1 MRSINTLHSCSCKNV
16 KDNFM
21 RLIFIVSISD
31 IGNLP
36 WIEDVYLGIY
46 LMAMSTTLVNP
57 MVYYFINTKF
67 RHYFQNIFIC
77 EFYKT
82 HSILQFSQKSCIVSI
97 IIKFLIRNKCLW
109 KKLFYISL
117 EEIFLS
123 QSFSPCFSFCLS
135 ITFWGFLP

>member
-1 MRSINTLHSCSCKNV
+1 MTMKSINTLYSCSCKKV
-16 KDNFM
+16 VDNYI

-67 RHYFQNIFIC
+67 RHYFQKIFFC
-77 EFYKT
+77 GFYKT
-82 HSILQFSQKSCIVSI
+82 NSALKFSQKTCVVSI
-97 IIKFLIRNKCLW
+97 
-109 KKLFYISL
+109 
-117 EEIFLS
+117 
-123 QSFSPCFSFCLS
+123 
-135 ITFWGFLP
+135 